1 MKFSVL
7 EREISAGKIKSV
19 YVLSSTESYF
29 LDNAVSMVCD
39 KISNSDE
46 DDGQVEKDTFD
57 ARQVSAQEVV
67 NLAST
72 YPFLSLKRLIIVK
85 NFDQLLKDQQEVYEE
100 YFNDPADFSVL
111 VFIAEKVDARLKITR
126 TAKKL
131 GYLYQFDKL
140 NEYEMPSLIKRVFK
154 SKYNKTIDD
163 SASLLLTELIGI
175 NIDGLISE
183 LEKLALYM
191 GDKKNVT
198 AKDVSKM
205 VGYTAVIDS
214 FKMIKALSLKDS
226 KKALSMLLHLVNLD
240 QEPPER
246 LLGALKWQ
254 FRRLY
259 AAKIDLENGYSM
271 EQISAKYKLYRGQKA
286 EFQRQLT
293 VFSSNQLFEIC
304 NYLYLTE
311 RKIKST
317 GLNPNILLERFF
329 CRILLSE

>member
-29 LDNAVSMVCD
+29 LDNAVSMICD
-39 KISNSDE
+39 HLFSGDSE
-46 DDGQVEKDTFD
+46 DQVEKDTFN
-57 ARQVSAQEVV
+57 AKECSAQEVV

-85 NFDQLLKDQQEVYEE
+85 NFDQLSKSEYEVYEE
-100 YFNDPADFSVL
+100 YFNDPVDFTVL
-111 VFIAEKVDARLKITR
+111 IFTAEKIDSRLKISK

-131 GYLYQFDKL
+131 DYLYQFDKL

-163 SASLLLTELIGI
+163 EASVLLTELIGI
-175 NIDGLISE
+175 NVDGLITE
-183 LEKLALYM
+183 LEKLSLYI
-191 GDKKNVT
+191 DSKSNVT
-198 AKDVSKM
+198 ADDVAKM

-214 FKMIKALSLKDS
+214 FKMIRALSLKDS
-226 KKALSMLLHLVNLD
+226 KNAMSMLLHLVNLH

-254 FRRLY
+254 FRRLF
-259 AAKIDLENGYSM
+259 AAKSDLENGHSM
-271 EQISAKYKLYRGQKA
+271 GKVFLKYNVYPRQQN
-286 EFQRQLT
+286 EFRRQLT
-293 VFSSNQLFEIC
+293 VFSYKQLSEIY
-304 NYLYLTE
+304 NYLYLTD

-317 GLNPNILLERFF
+317 GLNADMLMERFF
-329 CRILLSE
+329 CKILLSE